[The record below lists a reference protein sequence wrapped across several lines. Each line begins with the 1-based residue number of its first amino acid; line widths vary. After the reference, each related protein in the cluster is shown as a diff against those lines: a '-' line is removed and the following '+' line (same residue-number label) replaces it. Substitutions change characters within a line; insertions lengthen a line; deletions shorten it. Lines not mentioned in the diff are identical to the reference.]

1 MAVARVA
8 DMTVEELKGIIAEVV
23 NEQLRHWMSDLN
35 ATPKEKMVELTEAN
49 SDSGYYQLPRLTEAE
64 QMQRNLAAIELLRKW
79 TEEGDEEE
87 QRETLEYLQKALK
100 EKIAELTESNSDPG
114 YYQLPRLTEAEQMQ
128 KNQFLIE
135 WYRKWA
141 EEGDEE
147 EQRETLEYLQKA
159 LDEDRLSNRPLFAQ
173 Q

>member
-1 MAVARVA
+1 MAAERVA
-8 DMTVEELKGIIAEVV
+8 DMTIEELKGIIAEVV
-23 NEQLRHWMSDLN
+23 NEQLSHWMSDLN
-35 ATPKEKMVELTEAN
+35 ASFKETMAELTGTN
-49 SDSGYYQLPRLTEAE
+49 SDSGYYKLPR
-64 QMQRNLAAIELLRKW
+64 I
-79 TEEGDEEE
+79 
-87 QRETLEYLQKALK
+87 
-100 EKIAELTESNSDPG
+100 
-114 YYQLPRLTEAEQMQ
+114 TEAEQMQ
-128 KNQFLIE
+128 KNQELIE

>member
-1 MAVARVA
+1 MAAERVA

-23 NEQLRHWMSDLN
+23 NEQLSHWMSDLN
-35 ATPKEKMVELTEAN
+35 ASLLETMAELTGTN
-49 SDSGYYQLPRLTEAE
+49 SDSGYYKLPRRTEAE

-87 QRETLEYLQKALK
+87 QRET
-100 EKIAELTESNSDPG
+100 
-114 YYQLPRLTEAEQMQ
+114 
-128 KNQFLIE
+128 
-135 WYRKWA
+135 W
-141 EEGDEE
+141 
-147 EQRETLEYLQKA
+147 EYLQKA